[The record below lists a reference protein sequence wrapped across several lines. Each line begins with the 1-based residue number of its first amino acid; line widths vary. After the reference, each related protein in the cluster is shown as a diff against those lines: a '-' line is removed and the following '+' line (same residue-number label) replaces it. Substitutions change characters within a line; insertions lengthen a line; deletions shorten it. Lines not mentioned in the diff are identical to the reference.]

1 VVRSISRRAAL
12 KSGVALGAVCALG
25 LLPAESGAEAS
36 GVEVGPPSAGDGVAR
51 RLGLSGHGVLRAPGG
66 PEVVFGELGGL
77 TVAVA
82 GAGADEVVVGVEG
95 GVDAPRVYAV
105 PAAGTRAPLPGTTA
119 ELRASLAR
127 ARAEHR
133 RRRALPGPG
142 RAEATH
148 DVARCAALLAA
159 AAAMLVLCARGQ
171 AWACNAGFAFSMAA
185 ISACA

>member
-1 VVRSISRRAAL
+1 VSRRVAL
-12 KSGVALGAVCALG
+12 KTGVALGAVCGFG
-25 LLPAESGAEAS
+25 LLPAEGGAEAS
-36 GVEVGPPSAGDGVAR
+36 EVENRPAAAGGAVAS
-51 RLGLSGHGVLRAPGG
+51 RLHLSGHGVLRAAGG
-66 PEVVFGELGGL
+66 PDVVYGELGGF
-77 TVAVA
+77 TVAVT

-105 PAAGTRAPLPGTTA
+105 SAGGARTPLPGTTA

-159 AAAMLVLCARGQ
+159 AAAMLVLCSRGQ

-185 ISACA
+185 INACA